1 MLSPSIVKDFEISLI
16 TLHAL
21 NLQNHGQLVK
31 NNGTPN
37 PRLLGGS
44 WVVISGLTST
54 EVRCIANLRILITP
68 LTTTHE
74 PPSRP

>member
-31 NNGTPN
+31 
-37 PRLLGGS
+37 
-44 WVVISGLTST
+44 
-54 EVRCIANLRILITP
+54 
-68 LTTTHE
+68 TTE
-74 PPSRP
+74 PPTLDYLEVHG